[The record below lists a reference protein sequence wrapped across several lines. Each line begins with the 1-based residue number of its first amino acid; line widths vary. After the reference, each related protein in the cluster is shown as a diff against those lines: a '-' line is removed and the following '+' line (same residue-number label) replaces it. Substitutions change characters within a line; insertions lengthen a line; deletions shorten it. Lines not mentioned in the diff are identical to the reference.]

1 MKTQTEKALAVSL
14 VASIYFNMVL
24 VVAKELFPALKDF
37 MKAFMFHHW
46 LGHGV
51 LVLLFFVLCSRLL
64 SKTNINPN
72 TVKVPRYIVLGIII
86 TTVGIS
92 AFYISHVH

>member
-1 MKTQTEKALAVSL
+1 MKTQIEKALTVSL

-24 VVAKELFPALKDF
+24 VVVKELVPALKDF
-37 MKAFMFHHW
+37 MKTYLFHHW

-51 LVLLFFVLCSRLL
+51 VVLLFFVVCSVLL
-64 SKTNINPN
+64 SKISIKPN
-72 TVKVPRYIVLGIII
+72 TKKVPFYMVSSIII
-86 TTVGIS
+86 TSIGIS